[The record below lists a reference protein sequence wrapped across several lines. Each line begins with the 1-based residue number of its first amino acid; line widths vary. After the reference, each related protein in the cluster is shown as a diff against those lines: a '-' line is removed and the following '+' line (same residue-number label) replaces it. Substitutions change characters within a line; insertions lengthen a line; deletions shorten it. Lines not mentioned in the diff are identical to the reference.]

1 MLFPRWGREVRYGE
15 EQGGHR
21 CYIVKSLLVRGHIA
35 RSPTT
40 ALLCFAAAGG
50 RLSRPQDTWW
60 PAGLPSSEC
69 QISYSQATN
78 ASFENALVTN
88 NDRGELAVS
97 YK

>member
-40 ALLCFAAAGG
+40 ALLCFALLRRVGG
-50 RLSRPQDTWW
+50 YQGPGTLGGLLDCQAPKTRFLIARPRMC
-60 PAGLPSSEC
+60 PLKMP
-69 QISYSQATN
+69 
-78 ASFENALVTN
+78 L
-88 NDRGELAVS
+88 
-97 YK
+97 